1 MPRQIPI
8 DCLNKIFEYLD
19 EAALYSCLLVNRL
32 WCETSVQ
39 ILWTNIQ
46 NYNTV
51 IAYLPNE
58 SKEILSKNEII
69 ISSSTSNP
77 PLFNCTTF
85 IKSLSMCEIIENIF
99 RIFQPTIL
107 QGFNYD
113 KKMIVAREIF
123 KMFMNQISLKK
134 FDFLDFDVWFH
145 KLDHYSISTYL
156 SDLPFPTYPG
166 AIDCL
171 KNLSDLECVANS
183 CSELFSQLSHTC
195 QNLQSLKIYLKSEIS
210 NGLLNLISVQ

>member
-77 PLFNCTTF
+77 PLFNYTTF
-85 IKSLSMCEIIENIF
+85 IKSLSMYEIIENIF
-99 RIFQPTIL
+99 RIF
-107 QGFNYD
+107 
-113 KKMIVAREIF
+113 
-123 KMFMNQISLKK
+123 
-134 FDFLDFDVWFH
+134 
-145 KLDHYSISTYL
+145 
-156 SDLPFPTYPG
+156 
-166 AIDCL
+166 
-171 KNLSDLECVANS
+171 
-183 CSELFSQLSHTC
+183 
-195 QNLQSLKIYLKSEIS
+195 
-210 NGLLNLISVQ
+210 